1 MSGHR
6 WEGYSSND
14 NHSELFP
21 NHYNGNLG
29 FAEEHNSIKDKV
41 RSLDL
46 DELIP
51 QVKINGND
59 AKKRHFCIITSL
71 ICYHY
76 IHIML
81 NFHLPIHHHFWIAP
95 RF

>member
-1 MSGHR
+1 MSGYR

-59 AKKRHFCIITSL
+59 AKKNATFASL
-71 ICYHY
+71 PH
-76 IHIML
+76 
-81 NFHLPIHHHFWIAP
+81 
-95 RF
+95 